1 MEQQLLEAKL
11 RTKKGKVYSR
21 KLRKEG
27 LIPAVLYGG
36 SKDPLPVEVNIR
48 DLERIFLSGEGSNII
63 INLQFSNVNGNPVEA
78 VLIKDF
84 QQDPVTSAFLHVDFL
99 RVSLKEKIT
108 AHVPLV
114 LVGEA
119 PGVKETGILEHFLR
133 ELTIRCLPLEIPRH
147 IEVDVS
153 QLKIGESIHARDLKV
168 PKGIEVLSD
177 PDQVVV
183 TIGVPSKLEVE
194 EVVAAPTVTE
204 PEVIGKGKEEEV
216 VKEEEKEAEK

>member
-36 SKDPLPVEVNIR
+36 KKESLPVEVNVR
-48 DLERIFLSGEGSNII
+48 DLEKIFLTGEGSNVI
-63 INLQFSNVNGNPVEA
+63 INLQLSNVNGNPVET

-84 QQDPVTSAFLHVDFL
+84 QQDPITRAFLHVDFL
-99 RVSLKEKIT
+99 RVSLREKIT

-119 PGVKETGILEHFLR
+119 PGVKEAGILEHFLR
-133 ELTIRCLPLEIPRH
+133 ELTIRCLPLEIPHH
-147 IEVDVS
+147 IEVNVS
-153 QLKIGESIHARDLKV
+153 QLIIGESIHVRDLKI
-168 PKGIEVLSD
+168 PEGIEVLSD

-183 TIGVPSKLEVE
+183 TIGVPSKLEAE

-204 PEVIGKGKEEEV
+204 PEVISKGKEEEEEG
-216 VKEEEKEAEK
+216 KEEEAEK